1 MYKYKCVIFDC
12 DGVLVDSEPISNGML
27 VIMANEL
34 GLNIDLDYAYAHFKG
49 NSLKNCIFKI
59 NELLGKPGPDNF
71 EEEFRRRSFEAFQ
84 NEIQP
89 VAGIKDV
96 LDQLDIPFC
105 VASSGP
111 VHKIKLNLELTGLLD
126 YFEGKIFSCYTIG
139 KWKPKPDVFLWAAET
154 MRFSVKECVVI
165 EDSKLGVQAGK
176 SGGFDVYGYAAHD
189 YHNELAQA
197 NLTFSSMDELISL
210 LKK

>member
-27 VIMANEL
+27 VIMVNEL
-34 GLNIDLDYAYAHFKG
+34 GLNIDLDYAYTHFKG

-59 NELLGKPGPDNF
+59 NELLGKPAPDNF

-89 VAGIKDV
+89 VAGIKNV
-96 LDQLDIPFC
+96 LDQLNIPFC

-111 VHKIKLNLELTGLLD
+111 VHKIKLNLQLTGLLD

-139 KWKPKPDVFLWAAET
+139 EWKPKPDVFLWAAET
-154 MRFSVKECVVI
+154 MGFSVKDCVVI
-165 EDSKLGVQAGK
+165 EDSKLGLQAGK
-176 SGGFDVYGYAAHD
+176 SGGFDVFGYAAHD
-189 YHNELAQA
+189 YHNELTQA